1 MQAHMDKEGKSE
13 DGLEAR
19 IRFLQH
25 QVRARGVDGG
35 DNMHAYHTLTEQARE
50 DQIAERNINKTT
62 TMIAILFT
70 NK

>member
-1 MQAHMDKEGKSE
+1 MQAHMDKESKSE

-35 DNMHAYHTLTEQARE
+35 DNTYHTLTEQARE